1 MLVEGELALGR
12 VQMVEVG
19 LVLVAAVVLVED
31 EWW

>member
-19 LVLVAAVVLVED
+19 LVLVAAVVLVE
-31 EWW
+31 